1 MTSIKQDITPIE
13 EFDNTTLRGS
23 TTMEKPNTQVV
34 HDEAEY
40 RGGQNI
46 GRRLTD
52 DSLHVDHPINIPR
65 MRKNLILIT
74 LAWSGFLANY
84 SASTSSAL
92 WESCLC

>member
-1 MTSIKQDITPIE
+1 MTSIKQDSPRVD

-23 TTMEKPNTQVV
+23 TIMEKPTAQVV
-34 HDEAEY
+34 HEEADY

-52 DSLHVDHPINIPR
+52 ESLHVDHPINISR
-65 MRKNLILIT
+65 LRKNLILLT

-84 SASTSSAL
+84 SAS
-92 WESCLC
+92 E